1 MISRYDQGMNTP
13 NETPRPMPVSE
24 PASRSHPEC
33 WQGDH
38 YEHSCHEPS
47 GRSCVECGAPAGT
60 PWGPYFCPECD
71 VIRLDRIEANLR
83 AALNGGDA

>member
-1 MISRYDQGMNTP
+1 MIPRYDQGMSTP

-24 PASRSHPEC
+24 PDSRSHPEC

-71 VIRLDRIEANLR
+71 VIRLDRIDANLR
-83 AALNGGDA
+83 ALNGDDQ

>member
-1 MISRYDQGMNTP
+1 MIDRNHP
-13 NETPRPMPVSE
+13 ALEE
-24 PASRSHPEC
+24 LASRSHPEC

-71 VIRLDRIEANLR
+71 VVRLDRIEANLLALGANE
-83 AALNGGDA
+83 AAS

>member
-1 MISRYDQGMNTP
+1 MT
-13 NETPRPMPVSE
+13 RPMPVSE

-71 VIRLDRIEANLR
+71 VTRLDRIDANLLSLLTLEE
-83 AALNGGDA
+83 A